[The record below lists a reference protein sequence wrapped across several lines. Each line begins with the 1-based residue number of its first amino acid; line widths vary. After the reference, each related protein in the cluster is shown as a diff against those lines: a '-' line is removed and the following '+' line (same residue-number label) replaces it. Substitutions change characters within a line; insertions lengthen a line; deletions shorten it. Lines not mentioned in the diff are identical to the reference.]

1 VTFSGSGS
9 PARNE
14 HYKFTLR
21 ENSKDVKYRIPSS
34 GIVADREKSNNSVK
48 RKPPNIFNKKHN
60 SIQSSN
66 QLNEDSLFMVGGT
79 QKDISM
85 TGGNSMMQ
93 QGENSLDDE
102 NKLNVRTR
110 TDLTKESVHMTKWQT
125 NNSREMS
132 IEH

>member
-1 VTFSGSGS
+1 
-9 PARNE
+9 
-14 HYKFTLR
+14 
-21 ENSKDVKYRIPSS
+21 
-34 GIVADREKSNNSVK
+34 
-48 RKPPNIFNKKHN
+48 
-60 SIQSSN
+60 
-66 QLNEDSLFMVGGT
+66 MVGGT